1 MKKFFLAAVLLIAG
15 TFALMHNRKTQ
26 NERA

>member
-15 TFALMHNRKTQ
+15 TFALVRSRKTQ
-26 NERA
+26 NKQA